1 MNALMSNETGEFG
14 MSNEDTFRFRY
25 SLMNSSGQGVRRQKE
40 FGGRRSSKVNLIPW
54 QGGTQ
59 CWCNSVCESSTARNK
74 VQSHYDY
81 LFCQEME
88 VTLEYM
94 A

>member
-25 SLMNSSGQGVRRQKE
+25 SLMNSSGQGVRRWKE
-40 FGGRRSSKVNLIPW
+40 FEGRRSSKVNLIPW
-54 QGGTQ
+54 QG
-59 CWCNSVCESSTARNK
+59 
-74 VQSHYDY
+74 
-81 LFCQEME
+81 
-88 VTLEYM
+88 EYM